1 MESKESPK
9 KPYSEMTLLDFQ
21 ARFPD
26 EKACWEYL
34 VKMRWPD
41 GVMCPSCNSKKMDLI
56 KTRKVFECRGCRR
69 QVYAMAGTIFHKSRV
84 PLQKWFWVIF
94 FMATSKKG
102 ASMLYM
108 QRQLGIKS
116 YRAVWMMGHKIR
128 QAMIEREEL
137 YTLTGTVQ
145 TDEIMIG
152 GIGTSRSKN
161 PLKTN
166 KTPFL
171 MTVSETPDGRPRFLK
186 MKELEDVALKYVIPA
201 IELGVEPGSL
211 LKTDGAP
218 MYIGVQKRGY
228 PISQVSYTK
237 DPEAAKEHLK
247 WLNTLT
253 SNLKRF
259 LISTY
264 HGVFPKYRRAYL
276 AEFAYRFNRRYW
288 PHQAFDRLL
297 YACVNSKPKTLPV
310 LKA

>member
-1 MESKESPK
+1 MS
-9 KPYSEMTLLDFQ
+9 LLDFQ

-26 EKACWEYL
+26 EKSCWEYL
-34 VKMRWPD
+34 VQMRWPD
-41 GVMCPSCNSKKMDLI
+41 GPECDTCEGGQLDLI
-56 KTRKVFECRGCRR
+56 RTRKVFECRGCHR
-69 QVYAMAGTIFHKSRV
+69 QISVTANTMFHKSRI
-84 PLQKWFWVIF
+84 PLQKWFWAIF
-94 FMATSKKG
+94 LMATSKKG
-102 ASMLYM
+102 TSMLYL

-116 YRAVWMMGHKIR
+116 YRAVWMLGHKIR

-145 TDEIMIG
+145 TDEILIG
-152 GIGTSRSKN
+152 GQGTSRSKN
-161 PLKTN
+161 PKKTN

-171 MTVSETPDGRPRFLK
+171 MTVSETADGKPRFLK
-186 MKELEDVALKYVIPA
+186 LQELEDVTAQYVIPA

-211 LKTDGAP
+211 LKTDGASVYRSTK
-218 MYIGVQKRGY
+218 MKGY
-228 PISQVSYTK
+228 EVKQMSYNQF
-237 DPEAAKEHLK
+237 PEETLEHLK

-297 YACVNSKPKTLPV
+297 YACLHTEPKTLPE
-310 LKA
+310 LRA